1 MYLSNIGLNGV
12 WYNSIFSFLIVVASI
27 VLYDFI
33 MNGQKIIIGQKI
45 NAKFIK
51 IVRIIIW
58 LMLIYYIIQKNNLHI
73 FVIKETVN
81 VARLK

>member
-1 MYLSNIGLNGV
+1 
-12 WYNSIFSFLIVVASI
+12 
-27 VLYDFI
+27 
-33 MNGQKIIIGQKI
+33 MNRPKIIIGKKI